1 MSLLFP
7 HLTLS
12 IQSLNDRIIALFE
25 QMHFVYVVLL
35 SNFTFYLSDSLLVY
49 ELFKGGVIPLT
60 LCSITF
66 VTHQQ
71 KEKKYS

>member
-66 VTHQQ
+66 VTRQQ